1 MAKIHKIV
9 SKHHKEGYQ
18 IIIVG
23 DKNHPEVIGINGWC
37 DNKAV
42 IINDVKSEIDGNLA
56 SKDICIVAQ
65 TTINRDFF
73 GEIVQNVK
81 KTCKSTLVFDT
92 ICSATKD
99 RQKEADELSEKFGH
113 DDCNRGKGKLK
124 YQESCL
130 KYQSETVN
138 TPITSKLLRIYLK
151 KKHIIK

>member
-1 MAKIHKIV
+1 MISPVSYTHLVAKIHKIV

-65 TTINRDFF
+65 TTINRD
-73 GEIVQNVK
+73 VYK
-81 KTCKSTLVFDT
+81 
-92 ICSATKD
+92 
-99 RQKEADELSEKFGH
+99 RQEQLWIW
-113 DDCNRGKGKLK
+113 KLAAERFVRRLYK
-124 YQESCL
+124 LRLQIQE
-130 KYQSETVN
+130 
-138 TPITSKLLRIYLK
+138 K
-151 KKHIIK
+151 KK